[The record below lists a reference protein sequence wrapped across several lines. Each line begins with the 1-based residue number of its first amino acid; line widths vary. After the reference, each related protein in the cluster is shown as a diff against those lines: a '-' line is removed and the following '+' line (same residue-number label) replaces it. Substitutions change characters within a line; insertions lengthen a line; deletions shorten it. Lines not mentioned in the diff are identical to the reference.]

1 MKRYIVAISID
12 KVQTFLYYVIHA
24 HTQERQSN
32 SGTLQSI
39 IGASNLIS
47 KDFYE
52 DMEEQFR
59 EEESLLK
66 CSGVFIF
73 STDLSEREIKGRCSA
88 LFSKYYKNYNGQLL
102 MKYTY
107 FESAEVI
114 KEASKG
120 KKDEKIMAIE
130 EGKRRLKQKECLNEI
145 IKEHKDIIFQFQDVE
160 NISKKNIERER
171 EETGVFVSEIDQ
183 LFPEEVYQNNN
194 HFRIAVI
201 KADLDNM
208 GQLFKGK
215 KDYCTYKNISDILT
229 RFICIEKLKEYANKV
244 QKEEKDFRLYPLY
257 MAGDDIF
264 FAVSANYLMKGIDI
278 CKEILRDINKEIQN
292 LKDINQEIQN
302 QEKASNTIKLSMSI
316 GVEFTFNREPIRYYY
331 ERVERQLETAKK
343 EKRSIIEK
351 DEKSEETQNEML
363 DIQLSI
369 NHYVFFDMIDNKEEK
384 VYNKLENDKPQW
396 KNFIDSISILK
407 NAMEKGFKAHH
418 FLYELLRKI
427 TDPKIYKDEVKYS
440 NAILYHLSPNYLNS
454 SDEELRKA
462 ELLLIEILLKQVSV
476 KIEKQYELK
485 FDCKQKKKLENYV
498 RLLLLFSDSNLKIK
512 DEDKEF
518 MENTFDIKK
527 IRSSVFNR
535 VLRYLYANNLNIK
548 DEKENKEKKLRDI
561 FVREEEYISNLKDKK
576 KKRMKIKVYRTL
588 PIRPSMFYRIKNRMG
603 KQDNKYIYHIINN
616 MQNRTQKEIE
626 QIEKLRKEEYKAPPS
641 LYFDMEGVDEIVN
654 KIDKDYIDSLLIF
667 YQFNQQSI
675 QYKKIYP
682 SEKISKKQKEC

>member
-1 MKRYIVAISID
+1 MKKYIVAISID

-39 IGASNLIS
+39 IRASNLIS

-52 DMEEQFR
+52 DMEEQFK

-73 STDLSEREIKGRCSA
+73 STDLLECEIKERCSA
-88 LFSKYYKNYNGQLL
+88 LFSEYYKKYNGQLL

-114 KEASKG
+114 KEASKE

-160 NISKKNIERER
+160 NISKKNIEQER

-183 LFPEEVYQNNN
+183 LFPEGVYQNNN

-229 RFICIEKLKEYANKV
+229 KFICIEKLKEYANEV

-278 CKEILRDINKEIQN
+278 CKEILRDINKEIQD
-292 LKDINQEIQN
+292 LKDKEIQN
-302 QEKASNTIKLSMSI
+302 QGKNFNTIRLSMSI

-351 DEKSEETQNEML
+351 NEKSKEIQNEML

-369 NHYVFFDMIDNKEEK
+369 NHYVFFDITDNKEQK
-384 VYNKLENDKPQW
+384 FYDKLEKYKPQW

-440 NAILYHLSPNYLNS
+440 NAVLYHLSPSYLNS

-462 ELLLIEILLKQVSV
+462 ELLLIAILLKQVS
-476 KIEKQYELK
+476 KKEGKQYELK

-518 MENTFDIKK
+518 VKNTFDIKK
-527 IRSSVFNR
+527 IRRCVFNR
-535 VLRYLYANNLNIK
+535 VLRYLYTNNLDIK
-548 DEKENKEKKLRDI
+548 DEKENKEKKLKDI
-561 FVREEEYISNLKDKK
+561 FVREEKYVSDLRDNKK
-576 KKRMKIKVYRTL
+576 RRMKIKVYRTL
-588 PIRPSMFYRIKNRMG
+588 PIRSSMFYRIKNKIK
-603 KQDNKYIYHIINN
+603 KQDNKYIYHIITN
-616 MQNRTQKEIE
+616 MQNRTQDEIK
-626 QIEKLRKEEYKAPPS
+626 QIEELRKKEYKAPPS
-641 LYFDMEGVDEIVN
+641 LYFDTEGVDEIVN

-682 SEKISKKQKEC
+682 SEKMSKKQKEC

>member
-1 MKRYIVAISID
+1 MKKYIVAISID

-52 DMEEQFR
+52 DMEEQFK

-107 FESAEVI
+107 FESAKVI
-114 KEASKG
+114 KEASKE
-120 KKDEKIMAIE
+120 KKDEKIMVIE

-160 NISKKNIERER
+160 NVSKKNIERER

-208 GQLFKGK
+208 GQLFKGE

-229 RFICIEKLKEYANKV
+229 KFICIEKLKEYAKEI
-244 QKEEKDFRLYPLY
+244 QKEEEDFRLYPLY

-292 LKDINQEIQN
+292 LKQINQEIQN
-302 QEKASNTIKLSMSI
+302 QEKDSNTIKLSMSI

-351 DEKSEETQNEML
+351 DEKLEETKSEML

-369 NHYVFFDMIDNKEEK
+369 NHYVFFDITDNKEQK
-384 VYNKLENDKPQW
+384 FYDKLEKYKPQW

-440 NAILYHLSPNYLNS
+440 NAVLYHLSPSYLNS
-454 SDEELRKA
+454 SDKELREA
-462 ELLLIEILLKQVSV
+462 ELLLIAILLKQVSE
-476 KIEKQYELK
+476 KEGKQYELR

-518 MENTFDIKK
+518 VENTFDIKK
-527 IRSSVFNR
+527 IRSSIFNR
-535 VLRYLYANNLNIK
+535 VLRYLYTNNLNIK
-548 DEKENKEKKLRDI
+548 DEKENKEKKLKDI
-561 FVREEEYISNLKDKK
+561 FVREEEYISDLKDNKK
-576 KKRMKIKVYRTL
+576 NRMKIKVYRTL
-588 PIRPSMFYRIKNRMG
+588 PIRSSMFYRIKNKIG
-603 KQDNKYIYHIINN
+603 KQDNKYIYDIIKK
-616 MQNRTQKEIE
+616 MQNRTQDEIK
-626 QIEKLRKEEYKAPPS
+626 QIEELCKKEYKAPPS
-641 LYFDMEGVDEIVN
+641 LYFDTEGVDGIVN

>member
-73 STDLSEREIKGRCSA
+73 STDLSEREIKERCSV
-88 LFSKYYKNYNGQLL
+88 LFSEYYKKYNGQLL

-229 RFICIEKLKEYANKV
+229 RFICIEKLKEYANEV

-278 CKEILRDINKEIQN
+278 CKEILRDINEEIR
-292 LKDINQEIQN
+292 EISKKN
-302 QEKASNTIKLSMSI
+302 SLSMSI

-351 DEKSEETQNEML
+351 DNKLEEIQKEML

-369 NHYVFFDMIDNKEEK
+369 NHYVFFDITDNKEEK
-384 VYNKLENDKPQW
+384 FYDKLENDKPQW

-440 NAILYHLSPNYLNS
+440 NAVLYHLSPSYLNS
-454 SDEELRKA
+454 SDKGLREA
-462 ELLLIEILLKQVSV
+462 ELLLIAILLKQVSE
-476 KIEKQYELK
+476 KEGKQYELK

-518 MENTFDIKK
+518 VKNTFDIKK
-527 IRSSVFNR
+527 IRSCVFNR
-535 VLRYLYANNLNIK
+535 VLRYLYTNNLDIK
-548 DEKENKEKKLRDI
+548 DEKENKEKKLKDI
-561 FVREEEYISNLKDKK
+561 FVREEEYVSDLKDNK

-588 PIRPSMFYRIKNRMG
+588 PIRSSMFYRIKNKIR
-603 KQDNKYIYHIINN
+603 KQDNKYIYHIITNI
-616 MQNRTQKEIE
+616 QNRTQDEIK
-626 QIEKLRKEEYKAPPS
+626 QIEELHKKEYKAPPS
-641 LYFDMEGVDEIVN
+641 LYFDTEGVDEIVN